1 VPTHVRVSNTGGTSD
16 SHLAG
21 RARVF
26 LKVGAIGYVSTRH
39 GIDTDAK
46 FVRIARTRFRI
57 SAIEYYEAVTGAD
70 PKDRPANLQHL
81 IESGSNGD
89 LEVAGVA
96 YVNAR
101 HGVDADV
108 GMSRV
113 GLAILAQAA
122 MNYGHE
128 VLTGTSVDPKKRPV
142 DPYLQIGNG
151 A

>member
-1 VPTHVRVSNTGGTSD
+1 MPTHVRVSGTGD

-26 LKVGAIGYVSTRH
+26 LKVRAIGWVSVRH
-39 GIDTDAK
+39 GVDTDAR
-46 FVRIARTRFRI
+46 FARIARTHFRY
-57 SAIEYYEAVTGAD
+57 SAVEYYETVTGTD
-70 PKDRPANLQHL
+70 PKVRPANLQHL